1 MPVITALQAHKRDS
15 ERVKLYLDDA
25 YVMDLPLLQAA
36 GLQTGQCLS
45 QPEVDALAADRALQK
60 AYDRALRYLA
70 YRPRSAAETHRYLLG
85 KETPEAVT
93 SEVVERL
100 KQRGYLDDLEFAR
113 FWLEN
118 RSRFK
123 PRAPRAIR
131 YELWQKGV
139 DAEVI
144 EAVLAELDAAE
155 LAYRAA
161 SSQVSRHRG
170 QSRPVFRHKLGAML
184 HRRGFDSVIISETLQ
199 RLQQELEESEEGYS
213 GQDAD
218 DEHDWLE

>member
-25 YVMDLPLLQAA
+25 YAMDLPLLQAA
-36 GLQTGQCLS
+36 GLKQGQCLS
-45 QPEVDALAADRALQK
+45 QPEVDALAEDRAIQN
-60 AYDRALRYLA
+60 ACDRALRYLA
-70 YRPRSAAETHRYLLG
+70 YRPRSAAEVRRYLLG
-85 KETPEAVT
+85 KG
-93 SEVVERL
+93 VVEALAAEVIQRL
-100 KQRGYLDDLEFAR
+100 KQRGYLDDLAFAR

-139 DAEVI
+139 DAAI
-144 EAVLAELDAAE
+144 IDAVLAEVDVAE

-161 SSQVSRHRG
+161 SSQVARHRG
-170 QSRPVFRHKLGAML
+170 LSRQDFRQKLGAML
-184 HRRGFDSVIISETLQ
+184 HRRGFDGVTISETLQ
-199 RLQQELEESEEGYS
+199 RLRQELEETEDGYF

-218 DEHDWLE
+218 AGHDWLE